1 MTSNTPGRP
10 KGGIWDY
17 FSYDEKEGHSVCMVK
32 KKSRT
37 EEQNDNSL
45 GSKTFK
51 GKLTTN
57 LKLHL
62 KKNMLKSTS
71 SLKRKRRKGKE
82 TTGEKPKVMVVVQ
95 IHFYSKQTLLDK
107 RKCMKYTV

>member
-1 MTSNTPGRP
+1 MMSSTPGRP

-37 EEQNDNSL
+37 EEHNDDSFC
-45 GSKTFK
+45 SKTLK
-51 GKLTTN
+51 GKFTTN

-62 KKNMLKSTS
+62 KKEHAKEYKLLEEEGK
-71 SLKRKRRKGKE
+71 KKKKGKE
-82 TTGEKPKVMVVVQ
+82 TTEESQ
-95 IHFYSKQTLLDK
+95 KQL
-107 RKCMKYTV
+107 C